1 MAKKRTYGITI
12 PKRVY
17 QEILNYLFNTD
28 LTETQELKEK
38 DYLKREMMNYVQIQ
52 LFWQRQ
58 KNYISDIEILKEIHR
73 EIREYND
80 LWTR

>member
-1 MAKKRTYGITI
+1 
-12 PKRVY
+12 
-17 QEILNYLFNTD
+17 
-28 LTETQELKEK
+28 
-38 DYLKREMMNYVQIQ
+38 MNYVQIQ